1 MRKTL
6 IRIAIVV
13 ALVAAGV
20 VLKLTWLA
28 PAPVPV
34 RVVEVSRGLVE
45 STVSNSKA
53 GTVKARRRAGLSP
66 EVSGSVVE
74 LPHAKG
80 EHVKAGDVL
89 VRLDDSSARAQ
100 LVLAQRALDS
110 SVAGYERACITSDRA
125 HRELERNRTL
135 ADKRIVS
142 ADALDSYESAY
153 AVALATCRTSATDVE
168 QARASVA
175 VAENELKKTVL
186 RAPFDAVIAEME
198 LDLGEWITPSP
209 PMLKVPAVID
219 LIDPRSLYVS
229 APMDEVD
236 SARIHEGQAAKVSL
250 DPYPGQSYAG
260 HVVRVAPYILD
271 LEAQNRTV
279 EIDVELDDAA
289 FASKL
294 LPGTSADVE
303 VVLTR
308 VEDAVRVPTSTLIE
322 GARVLV
328 FEGEKLEGRTIEVG
342 LRNWDF
348 VEVRAGLKPGERVV
362 TSLDRPEVK
371 AGAMAV
377 LDDGVKKP

>member
-6 IRIAIVV
+6 IRISILA

-74 LPHAKG
+74 LPHKKG

-89 VRLDDSSARAQ
+89 VRLDDASARAQ
-100 LVLAQRALDS
+100 LLLAQRALDS
-110 SVAGYERACITSDRA
+110 SAAQYERACISSDRA
-125 HRELERNRTL
+125 HRELERNQKL
-135 ADKRIVS
+135 AEQRIVS
-142 ADALDSYESAY
+142 ADALDSFESAY
-153 AVALATCRTSATDVE
+153 AVAQATCRASATEVE
-168 QARASVA
+168 HARALVA
-175 VAENELKKTVL
+175 VAETELKKTTL
-186 RAPFDAVIAEME
+186 RAPFDAVIAEMD

-209 PMLKVPAVID
+209 PMLQVPAPID
-219 LIDPRSLYVS
+219 LIDPTSLYVS

-236 SARIHEGQAAKVSL
+236 SARIHVGQAAKVSL
-250 DPYPGQSYAG
+250 DPYPGQSHAG
-260 HVVRVAPYILD
+260 RVVRVAPYILD

-279 EIDVELDDAA
+279 EIEVELDDAA
-289 FASKL
+289 FSAQL

-303 VVLTR
+303 VVLSKI
-308 VEDAVRVPTSTLIE
+308 EDALRVPTSTLIE
-322 GARVLV
+322 GSRVLV
-328 FEGEKLEGRTIEVG
+328 FDGEKLEGRAIEIG

-348 VEVRAGLKPGERVV
+348 VEVRSGLKAGERVV
-362 TSLDRPEVK
+362 SSLDRPEVK
-371 AGAMAV
+371 AGAKAV
-377 LDDGVKKP
+377 LDDGTKKP